1 MRRNGAGPWPHFDR
15 KLRMAIASAVAY
27 LGLMNAIDD
36 EASWEAVVRRDRRFD
51 GRFVFAVSSTG
62 IYCRPSCPSRRPRR
76 ENVRFFAATGAA
88 AADGYRACLRCH
100 PDDQRVPLE
109 QRVRLLLDAAGDG
122 AVTLAELAVE
132 TGVSPHHLQRTFKN
146 AFGITPRQYLA
157 GRRVERL
164 KAHLRRGDDV
174 TSAIYEAGYGSGS
187 RLYSQSNDRLGMTP
201 GTYRDGGAGM
211 EIAFTTVSTQLGELL
226 VAMTVRGICAVS
238 LGESSDALERA
249 LRQELPRAAVTRS
262 DDPELARTVAGIVA
276 QIEEG
281 RPAGEMPLDLHAT
294 AFQLRVW
301 DALRKIPYGQTRSYS
316 EVAAA
321 IGSPAAVRA
330 VASACARNRVALVI
344 PCHRVIREDGHLG
357 GYRWGIDRK
366 RTLLEKERR

>member
-1 MRRNGAGPWPHFDR
+1 
-15 KLRMAIASAVAY
+15 MAIASPLAY
-27 LGLMNAIDD
+27 LALMSAIDD
-36 EASWEAVVRRDRRFD
+36 EAAWEAVVRRDRRFD

-76 ENVRFFAATGAA
+76 ENVRFFDATGAA
-88 AADGYRACLRCH
+88 AAGGYRACLRCR
-100 PDDQRVPLE
+100 PDQEVVPLE

-122 AVTLAELAVE
+122 AVTLAALSAQL
-132 TGVSPHHLQRTFKN
+132 GVSPHHLQRTFKN

-157 GRRVERL
+157 GRRAERI

-174 TSAIYEAGYGSGS
+174 TSALYEAGYGSSS

-201 GTYRDGGAGM
+201 GTYREGGAGM
-211 EIAFTTVSTQLGELL
+211 EIDFMTVSTHLGELL
-226 VAMTVRGICAVS
+226 VATTVRGVCAVS
-238 LGESSDALERA
+238 LGESSESLESA

-262 DDPELARTVAGIVA
+262 ENPELAETVQRIVA
-276 QIEEG
+276 QIEDG
-281 RPAGEMPLDLHAT
+281 SPASQMPLDLHAT

-301 DALRKIPYGQTRSYS
+301 DTLRRIPYGETRSYS
-316 EVAAA
+316 EVAAE

-330 VASACARNRVALVI
+330 VASACARNRLALVI

-357 GYRWGIDRK
+357 GYRWGVERK
-366 RTLLEKERR
+366 RSLLEKERR